1 MSVVSI
7 VASALILGGVALSA
21 VAGIGLL
28 RFPNVFAR
36 MHAAT
41 KPAVLGLMVVAAGS
55 ALEVGGTGNVTRLVL
70 VIALQ
75 LVTAPIAA
83 HMIGRAAHERGADV
97 GGPIDDLAAERD
109 GSEDASTTGE

>member
-1 MSVVSI
+1 VSALSV

-21 VAGIGLL
+21 VGGIGLL

-41 KPAVLGLMVVAAGS
+41 KPAVLGLMAIASGA
-55 ALEVGGTGNVTRLVL
+55 ALEVGGTGNISRLVL
-70 VIALQ
+70 VIFLQ

-83 HMIGRAAHERGADV
+83 HMVGRAAHSRGADV
-97 GGPIDDLAAERD
+97 GGGIDELAAEGAAGPHD
-109 GSEDASTTGE
+109 TPTAE